1 MRKKEREGS
10 CRRDG
15 SLREGTLAHGSGGHV
30 VVLWVKKEGFQA
42 KGAWQVTSQRRVYL
56 SFSPPHP
63 QSLRRRPL
71 ETKAN
76 WDFKEQVYF

>member
-1 MRKKEREGS
+1 MSKKEREGS
-10 CRRDG
+10 CQRDG
-15 SLREGTLAHGSGGHV
+15 SLREGTLAHESGEHV

-42 KGAWQVTSQRRVYL
+42 KGTLQVTSQRRVYL
-56 SFSPPHP
+56 SSSPPHP
-63 QSLRRRPL
+63 QFLRRSPL